1 MYKDYRNDF
10 STTSASRLV
19 DKTTY
24 GIQKDKQQLEKNY
37 DLKFDSKLRSGFSC
51 DDEHASRHHFWRPRA
66 TPIRPMSDTAGVMLP
81 RVIAMLDPR

>member
-37 DLKFDSKLRSGFSC
+37 DLKFDSKLRPKKNHVCS
-51 DDEHASRHHFWRPRA
+51 AR
-66 TPIRPMSDTAGVMLP
+66 GVGG
-81 RVIAMLDPR
+81 